1 MKKKIL
7 ITGSAGFI
15 GFHLVKK
22 LCLNKNNL
30 VIGIDNFDNYYSPAL
45 KKKRNK
51 ILLKNFNYKFYK
63 ADIVNFNHVKKV
75 FNNENI
81 DYVVHL
87 AAQAGVR
94 YSLKNPKKYIN
105 TNINGFFNLIENS
118 KNFNIKHFVYA
129 SSSSVYGLNKVQP
142 FSEKHKTETPT
153 SLYGATKKS
162 NELIAHSYSNVYGI
176 RTTGLRFFTVYGP
189 YGRPDMSLFL
199 FTEAIFRK
207 KKVNLFNKGN
217 MRRSFTYIDDIIS
230 GVEKIVF
237 KIPKNKNSKNK
248 TKNIV
253 PFEIYN
259 LGNQK
264 DEGLLKYLKTIE
276 KQIGKKSKVK
286 KLGMQVGDVKSTK
299 ASMTKF
305 RKKFNYSFKN
315 DIDIGISKFVNWYK
329 QFYKV

>member
-1 MKKKIL
+1 
-7 ITGSAGFI
+7 
-15 GFHLVKK
+15 
-22 LCLNKNNL
+22 
-30 VIGIDNFDNYYSPAL
+30 
-45 KKKRNK
+45 
-51 ILLKNFNYKFYK
+51 
-63 ADIVNFNHVKKV
+63 
-75 FNNENI
+75 
-81 DYVVHL
+81 
-87 AAQAGVR
+87 
-94 YSLKNPKKYIN
+94 
-105 TNINGFFNLIENS
+105 
-118 KNFNIKHFVYA
+118 
-129 SSSSVYGLNKVQP
+129 
-142 FSEKHKTETPT
+142 
-153 SLYGATKKS
+153 
-162 NELIAHSYSNVYGI
+162 
-176 RTTGLRFFTVYGP
+176 
-189 YGRPDMSLFL
+189 
-199 FTEAIFRK
+199 
-207 KKVNLFNKGN
+207 